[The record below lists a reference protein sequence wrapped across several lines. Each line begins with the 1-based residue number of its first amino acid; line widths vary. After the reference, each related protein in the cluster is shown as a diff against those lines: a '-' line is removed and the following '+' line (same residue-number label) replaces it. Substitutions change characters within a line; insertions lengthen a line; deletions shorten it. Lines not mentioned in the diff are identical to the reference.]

1 MFSFKYKCILVNP
14 VLGLFVLE
22 VRTGYAEMHYQD
34 AREAFKI
41 STVNLFAVTSVEGW
55 LSAVDV
61 T

>member
-1 MFSFKYKCILVNP
+1 M
-14 VLGLFVLE
+14 LE
-22 VRTGYAEMHYQD
+22 VRTRYVEMHYQD